1 METERLSNV
10 VVQNETISFNRFRAL
25 RIVQRIGTYLIL
37 IMGSFA
43 YALPFIWMV
52 STSLKDPRNAMEFPP
67 RWLPDPIVWSNYF
80 RSMTVLPFDYFT
92 VNSILYTLLA
102 LTGNI
107 ISCSLVAYGFA
118 RIRFRGR
125 NFFFVVLLSTLM
137 LPSQVTLIPQF
148 ILFRYLGWLDTLL
161 PLVVPTYF
169 GNAFY
174 IFLLRQFLM
183 TLPVEVDEAARIDGA
198 NPFQVFWHVN
208 IPLLK
213 PALATVAIFSFI
225 YHWND
230 FFGPLIYLTTPEQMT
245 IAVGLQ
251 LFRGQYGTDFT
262 LLMAASTL
270 ALLPIIII
278 FFFTQ
283 RTFVQGIALTG
294 MKG

>member
-1 METERLSNV
+1 MEADRLKRSLLGYT
-10 VVQNETISFNRFRAL
+10 TIPAAAVRLR
-25 RIVQRIGTYLIL
+25 RIVQRVLIYAGL
-37 IMGSFA
+37 AAGSVI
-43 YALPFIWMV
+43 YALPFLWMV
-52 STSLKDPRNAMEFPP
+52 STSLKDPRMAMQYPP
-67 RWLPDPIVWSNYF
+67 SWWPDPIVWENYV
-80 RSMTVLPFDYFT
+80 RSVTILPFDHFT
-92 VNSILYTLLA
+92 VNSVLYTGFA
-102 LTGNI
+102 LVGHLV
-107 ISCSLVAYGFA
+107 SCSVVAYGFA
-118 RIRFRGR
+118 RIPFRGR
-125 NFFFVVLLSTLM
+125 GVLFVVLLSTLM
-137 LPSQVTLIPQF
+137 LPWQVTLIPQF
-148 ILFRYLGWLDTLL
+148 ILFKNLGWLDTLL

-183 TLPVEVDEAARIDGA
+183 TLPLELDEAARIDGA
-198 NPFQVFWHVN
+198 NPFQTFLLVN
-208 IPLLK
+208 LPLLK
-213 PALATVAIFSFI
+213 PALATVAIFAFI

-270 ALLPIIII
+270 ALLPIIIL

-294 MKG
+294 IKG